1 MLKKINHLEYVFA
14 VLFIFTFHFVSV
26 SCRSIPPSLPENKD
40 DRAEILSGSRETE
53 DRNSVSSAAV
63 DSGRGTVLTI
73 PSAEQLRQGSID
85 PAVLRL
91 LERGSP
97 DSLRAVVARISS
109 STVLS
114 EGERIALA
122 VAGELMNILYPLET
136 IDWTIPEVSDSIP
149 YIGAIR
155 SARMGVY
162 DYNTGNTDFL
172 TLVLPSLVM
181 AFPGSGG
188 DYQVDARISLE
199 RAQAMNR
206 DSVLPSLFLGLLD
219 EREGRTQQAAA
230 HFRQAWEL
238 DASSYPAGAGL
249 ARQLL
254 ALGKTDEAYA
264 VASALTKRY
273 PRQQSFHELA
283 ALAAFSAGDWRSAD
297 PHIAEILRR
306 DPGNIRYLLMRAR
319 ILVEGRE
326 YLRANSLL
334 DAFATRNTTD
344 KQYLILRSR
353 VALEWNRNPALA
365 VPFIEEALRLYSADT
380 EVLLS
385 AADLSFRTGRPIG
398 EQTGRQLV
406 EKVLVSDPVNRR
418 ALVLLTEALIASA
431 EWALAVRRAE
441 QLVSLQ
447 GGDEANLLL
456 ARAYLGAR
464 RFAESISI
472 LRQLYQRERPS
483 DELTSLFLE
492 SLVSSGNASAARS
505 LIASRLAEASSGLK
519 SVFHYF
525 ENRLTTDDDL
535 KAIALRS
542 SLLADP
548 RNVRALFAMY
558 ELFFRK
564 KDYRRAQYYLKQN
577 IALDPTNRSLI
588 RLQAELDVLL
598 ARQN

>member
-1 MLKKINHLEYVFA
+1 MMNRAERA
-14 VLFIFTFHFVSV
+14 VCILVVLALAV
-26 SCRSIPPSLPENKD
+26 SCRSIPSSSDNNTDNRPV
-40 DRAEILSGSRETE
+40 ILSGSGDKEG
-53 DRNSVSSAAV
+53 RNSVSPAAAA
-63 DSGRGTVLTI
+63 SGQGTVLTV
-73 PSAEQLRQGSID
+73 PSADRLRQGAID

-97 DSLRAVVARISS
+97 ESLRAAAARIRTAS
-109 STVLS
+109 VPS

-122 VAGELMNILYPLET
+122 VAGELMNILYPLES
-136 IDWTIPEVSDSIP
+136 IDWSIPEISDSVP
-149 YIGAIR
+149 YIGAVR

-206 DSVLPSLFLGLLD
+206 DSVLPPLFLGLLD
-219 EREGRTQQAAA
+219 EREGRSRDALV
-230 HFRQAWEL
+230 HFRRAWEL
-238 DASSYPAGAGL
+238 DQSSYPAGAGL

-254 ALGKTDEAYA
+254 AIGTNSDAFT
-264 VASALTKRY
+264 VASVLTSRY
-273 PRQQSFHELA
+273 PQQQAFHELA
-283 ALAAFSAGDWRSAD
+283 AMAAFASGDWKSAD

-306 DPGNIRYLLMRAR
+306 DPGNTRYLLMRAR

-334 DAFATRNTTD
+334 DAFATTNRTD

-353 VALEWNRNPALA
+353 VAREWSRNPALA
-365 VPFIEEALRLYSADT
+365 VSFIEEALRLYATDT

-385 AADLSFRTGRPIG
+385 AAELSFQTGGPVRG
-398 EQTGRQLV
+398 QTGRQLV
-406 EKVLVSDPVNRR
+406 ESVLQSDPANRR
-418 ALVLLTEALIASA
+418 ALVLLTESLIASG
-431 EWALAVRRAE
+431 EWAPGVQRAE
-441 QLVSLQ
+441 QLVALQ

-456 ARAYLGAR
+456 ARAYLGSR

-472 LRQLYQRERPS
+472 LRQLYQRDRPS
-483 DELTSLFLE
+483 DEITSLYLE
-492 SLVSSGNASAARS
+492 ALVSSGNASAARS
-505 LIASRLAEASSGLK
+505 VIASRLAEANSGLK
-519 SVFHYF
+519 SVFHYY
-525 ENRLTTDDDL
+525 ESRLTTDDDL
-535 KAIALRS
+535 KAAALRS

-548 RNVRALFAMY
+548 RNARALFAMY

-564 KDYRRAQYYLKQN
+564 QDYRRAQYYLKQN
-577 IALDPTNRSLI
+577 IALDPGNRTLL
-588 RLQAELDVLL
+588 RLQSELDVLL
-598 ARQN
+598 APQN